1 MDSQKLEN
9 LLNLMLQTDKMDRKL
24 EDDSG
29 VGYDENTDS
38 WELIV
43 KYNGN
48 LDFVRDLGGSY
59 EELILGYAILV
70 IKEERIPELINRS
83 EIEYVELPKRLYYS
97 ILNGKRASCIF
108 QVAQTPLELS
118 GKGVLVG
125 ILDSGERVM

>member
-9 LLNLMLQTDKMDRKL
+9 LLNLMLQTDKMDRNL

>member
-9 LLNLMLQTDKMDRKL
+9 LLNLMLQTDKMDRNL

-48 LDFVRDLGGSY
+48 LDIVRDLGGSY